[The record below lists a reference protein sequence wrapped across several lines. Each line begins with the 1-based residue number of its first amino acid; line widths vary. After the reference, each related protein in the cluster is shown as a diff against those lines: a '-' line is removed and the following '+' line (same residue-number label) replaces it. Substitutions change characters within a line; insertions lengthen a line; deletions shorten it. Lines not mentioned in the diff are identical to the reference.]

1 MASPPNRTDL
11 AGTPTVATY
20 KLAIGALYDY
30 VASLLGNGTAT
41 IASETEKK
49 IARESLGVGNFGFKN
64 RFINPEFSVSQRIGS
79 SSISVGA
86 GGTWVVDR
94 WLAVATGASI
104 TAQRIAGISENEYSL
119 RLTGASSN
127 TEAYIRQSI
136 ESVNSADFKN
146 KNITVSLKTKA
157 SAARTITWEV
167 FYFNVKDNASA
178 VTIIATGTIEI
189 NTTVNQHQ
197 FSFNAGSNAGNGLL
211 FVFKAG
217 ALLAG
222 STVDFDAMQLE
233 QSSIATEFE
242 KRNYSHELLMCQRYY
257 EEIVGVSTQSKPYYN
272 ERPYKVQKRVVP
284 TLTVISGSMGGADY
298 VSDEYNLYSPNNV
311 LATGTVD
318 WRIGATADF

>member
-49 IARESLGVGNFGFKN
+49 LARESLGVGNFGFKN
-64 RFINPEFSVSQRIGS
+64 RFINPEFAVDQRNNGS
-79 SSISVGA
+79 AITVTSASAYV
-86 GGTWVVDR
+86 TDR
-94 WLAVATGASI
+94 WYATSAGANV
-104 TAQRIAGISENEYSL
+104 TAQRIAGISDNQYSL

-127 TEAYIRQSI
+127 TSVELAQRI
-136 ESVNSADFKN
+136 ESVNCADFKN
-146 KNITVSLKTKA
+146 KDITISLKAKA
-157 SAARTITWEV
+157 SAARTITWSA
-167 FYFNVKDNASA
+167 YYANVVNTFATK
-178 VTIIATGTIEI
+178 TLIATGTINI
-189 NTTVNQHQ
+189 TTTVEK
-197 FSFNAGSNAGNGLL
+197 FSFTFNAGSNAGNGIVIDLNG
-211 FVFKAG
+211 G

-257 EEIVGVSTQSKPYYN
+257 EEVAGVSTPSKPYYY
-272 ERPYKVQKRVVP
+272 EHGFKVQKRVAP
-284 TLTVISGSMGGADY
+284 TLTVVSGSMGGADY
-298 VSDEYNLYSPNNV
+298 VADEYNLYSPSAI
-311 LATGTVD
+311 LATGTIG
-318 WRIGATADF
+318 WKIGATAEI